1 MNKLWLKII
10 GLINVVLILIIV
22 INIVNF
28 GFKQFSD
35 KDYMKFLGYIFFKV
49 DEGDKFLEF
58 NKGDLL
64 IIDVNKSPNV
74 NNVVF
79 YSQQEDIKFGKVLK
93 VLEKKY
99 EVGINNEAN
108 EILEEQVLGV
118 AIKNVPKIGDLLR
131 LILTLKVFL
140 ISFFALIITSFL
152 QIILNNNKKDKKK
165 IEFNKYKNNM
175 S

>member
-35 KDYMKFLGYIFFKV
+35 KDYMKFLGYIFFRV
-49 DEGDKFLEF
+49 DESDKYLGF